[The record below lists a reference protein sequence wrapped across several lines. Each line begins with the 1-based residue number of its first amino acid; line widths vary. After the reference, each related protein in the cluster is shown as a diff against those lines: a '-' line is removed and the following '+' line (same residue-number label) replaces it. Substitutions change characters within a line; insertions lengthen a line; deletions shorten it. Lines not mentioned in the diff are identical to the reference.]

1 MENELKEI
9 LDNEEMQYRKDISV
23 SWKVHAHTMLKE
35 AKADKEAFCTVLEN
49 MVGKIGSVLRSVNI
63 NERQKF
69 FSYIF
74 ENYGDICKGDFDIFG
89 VKETLGLS
97 KDPLS
102 FTSKICH
109 IVSPQ
114 HYPLIWDSKVRKQLN
129 IGDSR
134 KKFKKELEQA
144 KENTKGFSDEQIYGR
159 ESEIWAGLKGDND

>member
-1 MENELKEI
+1 MGNELKEI
-9 LDNEEMQYRKDISV
+9 LDNEEMLYHKDISV

-49 MVGKIGSVLRSVNI
+49 MVGKYGSVLRSVNI
-63 NERQKF
+63 NEKQKF

-89 VKETLGLS
+89 VKETLRLS

-114 HYPLIWDSKVRKQLN
+114 HYPLIWDSEVRKRLN
-129 IGDSR
+129 IGQSH
-134 KKFKKELEQA
+134 KKFNEAVA
-144 KENTKGFSDEQIYGR
+144 KAKGNTKGFSDRKIYER